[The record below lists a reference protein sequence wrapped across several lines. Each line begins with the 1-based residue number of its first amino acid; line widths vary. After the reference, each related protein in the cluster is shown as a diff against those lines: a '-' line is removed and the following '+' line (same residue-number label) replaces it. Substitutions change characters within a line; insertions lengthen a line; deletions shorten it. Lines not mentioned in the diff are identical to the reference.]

1 MRFSLRILPQAALA
15 LLLCMPFAEAG
26 ESNLGRISGVI
37 KSASGN
43 PLYNAFIN
51 IFKVGQKEEIQ
62 PVTAIRSNSSGLFR
76 ASDLAPGTYFLQ
88 IRSQGYR
95 ALSTNWFEIE
105 PERTTLLDVTLENV
119 IDFMSNDEDPSNWN
133 LKTVMRSSSDS
144 RMIFRYLPADAANSG
159 ADSPFVRSGYM
170 SLASS
175 TSPGSMQYLMR
186 PHSNRNG
193 VVTNFAFAEPFG
205 RDSRMIFSGQFD
217 VGSRTFWRIRDTFN
231 YRPDKYHDYRISLGY
246 GRMNLGTTAS
256 DSIGPDM
263 PNHEPYSRES
273 GVQSIAFGVE
283 GTTKFYDLFAIH
295 YGFDYSHLRYKTD
308 RSFVH
313 PSLEIIVSPVQG
325 WRFSTS
331 FTSKRDS
338 AMNRVAFSNGEVL
351 DLSEPTLI
359 TVVGDD
365 ISMSRVRHGEVAME
379 KSFSPITTLGF
390 ALYRDNTYGPGIP
403 LMVTMITPEGRSSA
417 IVNLNESRSR
427 QQGMR
432 ITLNRQMLP
441 NLSGSLSYVY
451 GEAISVSD
459 IDESLS
465 IDRLNRAFQNYASQQ
480 YYHSFAGRFD
490 LSIPE
495 TETNILATI
504 LWHPGNPLSTID
516 SFSDSM
522 DIGSKSLN
530 FEVRQAVP
538 FQGLFMETG
547 CWEILLDFRNVLN
560 QGEEVIPASDGV
572 LVLNR
577 SPRSL
582 RFGFNLNFR

>member
-1 MRFSLRILPQAALA
+1 
-15 LLLCMPFAEAG
+15 
-26 ESNLGRISGVI
+26 
-37 KSASGN
+37 
-43 PLYNAFIN
+43 
-51 IFKVGQKEEIQ
+51 
-62 PVTAIRSNSSGLFR
+62 
-76 ASDLAPGTYFLQ
+76 
-88 IRSQGYR
+88 
-95 ALSTNWFEIE
+95 
-105 PERTTLLDVTLENV
+105 
-119 IDFMSNDEDPSNWN
+119 
-133 LKTVMRSSSDS
+133 
-144 RMIFRYLPADAANSG
+144 
-159 ADSPFVRSGYM
+159 
-170 SLASS
+170 
-175 TSPGSMQYLMR
+175 
-186 PHSNRNG
+186 
-193 VVTNFAFAEPFG
+193 
-205 RDSRMIFSGQFD
+205 
-217 VGSRTFWRIRDTFN
+217 
-231 YRPDKYHDYRISLGY
+231 
-246 GRMNLGTTAS
+246 MNLGTTAS

-263 PNHEPYSRES
+263 TNHEPYSRES